1 MLTQRLAGGA
11 GLLLITSFFGRFLA
25 LLAQVVTGLVLSDG
39 DFGIYAA
46 AVGLQTIA
54 GITRGGDAQT
64 YLVTLP
70 PTSRRF
76 RVGTVFW
83 VSLLLFLLGII
94 PMLVFA
100 PFVAAGFDEPI
111 LVPLFWI
118 LSATLLTAPARYVL
132 QAKLNARLEFRAN
145 AKGVFICD
153 VTTYALMVVLA
164 LTIRNPLA
172 LAIPTLAG
180 CLAHLF
186 YLSRVTCP
194 RWSDFTP
201 HRRFILPVLYQL
213 RWLIAVA
220 AMMSLWTSG
229 DYAVAEFLVPAAVL
243 GTYYFGY
250 QLAVQPGR
258 LFTSNLTSVL
268 VPVVCRVM
276 HEPERLRSAIR
287 RLLGTGGFT
296 IAIVNL
302 CMLAVIA
309 SLEQVIWNGRWSGV
323 VFAVQ
328 ILSIG
333 LVYSS
338 ILSIITSPFM
348 AERKYLETFVCNAV
362 RAAGLIV
369 GAGIGAS
376 VGGGTVESIAAWVGG
391 SMIVTSLLA
400 IFWITHRYGI
410 EGFAAVKHL
419 IRCTAPVIIAGL
431 VAAIIDRHL
440 LDLLGEGRMNGA
452 IALAVSGTAFLLLV
466 SASLFVVPTETKKET
481 WSIIS
486 SRIPGRRSR

>member
-70 PTSRRF
+70 PTERRF

-83 VSLLLFLLGII
+83 VSVSLYLAGIV
-94 PMLVFA
+94 PMLLVA
-100 PFVAAGFDEPI
+100 PSVAARFDEPI
-111 LVPLFWI
+111 LLPLFWI
-118 LSATLLTAPARYVL
+118 LSATLLTAPMRYVL
-132 QAKLNARLEFRAN
+132 QSKVNARLEFRTN
-145 AKGVFICD
+145 AKGVFVAD
-153 VTTYALMVVLA
+153 ATAYLLMVVLA
-164 LTIRNPLA
+164 LTLRSPLA
-172 LAIPTLAG
+172 LAIPILVG
-180 CLAHLF
+180 CIAQLL
-186 YLSRVTCP
+186 YLWKVARP
-194 RWSDFTP
+194 RRADFIP
-201 HRRFILPVLYQL
+201 HRKFLVPVLYQL

-229 DYAVAEFLVPAAVL
+229 DYAVAEFLVPAAIL

-258 LFTSNLTSVL
+258 LFTTNLTNVL

-302 CMLAVIA
+302 GMFAVIA
-309 SLEQVIWNGRWSGV
+309 SLEQLIWNGRWSGV
-323 VFAVQ
+323 VIAVQ
-328 ILSIG
+328 ILSVG
-333 LVYSS
+333 LVFSS

-362 RAAGLIV
+362 RALGLIL

-376 VGGGTVESIAAWVGG
+376 VGGGSVESIAAWVGG

-400 IFWITHRYGI
+400 IYWITRRYGLQ
-410 EGFAAVKHL
+410 GLDATLHL
-419 IRCTAPVIIAGL
+419 IRCTAPVI
-431 VAAIIDRHL
+431 VA
-440 LDLLGEGRMNGA
+440 GA
-452 IALAVSGTAFLLLV
+452 IAAVIDRSVLELMGDGRLAGGITLAVSGTSFLLLV
-466 SASLFVVPTETKKET
+466 SISLFTVPAATRAET

-486 SRIPGRRSR
+486 SRLPGRSR

>member
-25 LLAQVVTGLVLSDG
+25 LLAQIVTGLVLSDG

-46 AVGLQTIA
+46 AVGLQTFA

-70 PTSRRF
+70 PTQRRF

-83 VSLLLFLLGII
+83 ISTSLYLLGII
-94 PMLVFA
+94 PMLAVA
-100 PFVAAGFDEPI
+100 PFVAERFEEPI

-118 LSATLLTAPARYVL
+118 LSATLLTAPVRYVL
-132 QAKLNARLEFRAN
+132 QAKVNAHLEFRAN
-145 AKGVFICD
+145 AKGVFIAD
-153 VTTYALMVVLA
+153 VTAYLLMVVLA

-172 LAIPTLAG
+172 LAIPILVG
-180 CLAHLF
+180 CLAQVL
-186 YLSRVTCP
+186 YLWKVARP
-194 RWSDFTP
+194 RRTDFTP
-201 HRRFILPVLYQL
+201 HRRFVVPVLYQL

-229 DYAVAEFLVPAAVL
+229 DYAVAEFLVPAAIL

-258 LFTSNLTSVL
+258 LFTTNLTNVL

-302 CMLAVIA
+302 GMFAVIA
-309 SLEQVIWNGRWSGV
+309 SLEQLIWNGRWSDV
-323 VFAVQ
+323 VHPVQ
-328 ILSIG
+328 ILSVG
-333 LVYSS
+333 LIYSS
-338 ILSIITSPFM
+338 ILTIITSPFM

-362 RAAGLIV
+362 RAGGIV
-369 GAGIGAS
+369 GGAAIGAS

-391 SMIVTSLLA
+391 SMIATSLIA
-400 IFWITHRYGI
+400 IFWITRRYGLD
-410 EGFAAVKHL
+410 GFDAVRHL
-419 IRCTAPVIIAGL
+419 IRCTAPVIVAGL
-431 VAAIIDRHL
+431 IAAVVDGRL
-440 LDLLGEGRMNGA
+440 LDLLGEGRTAGA
-452 IALAVSGTAFLLLV
+452 ITIACSGTVFLLLV
-466 SASLFVVPTETKKET
+466 SASLFVVPRETGRET

-486 SRIPGRRSR
+486 SRIPRRSR

>member
-70 PTSRRF
+70 PTRRRF

-83 VSLLLFLLGII
+83 VSLSLYLVGIV
-94 PMLVFA
+94 PMLLVA
-100 PFVAAGFDEPI
+100 PAVAARFDEPI
-111 LVPLFWI
+111 LLPLFWI
-118 LSATLLTAPARYVL
+118 LSATLLTAPVRYVL
-132 QAKLNARLEFRAN
+132 QSKINARLEFRTN
-145 AKGVFICD
+145 AKGVFIAD
-153 VTTYALMVVLA
+153 ATAYVLMVVLA
-164 LTIRNPLA
+164 LTLRSPLA
-172 LAIPTLAG
+172 LAIPILVG
-180 CLAHLF
+180 CVAQLL
-186 YLSRVTCP
+186 YLWKVAEP
-194 RWSDFTP
+194 RSTDFVP
-201 HRRFILPVLYQL
+201 HRRFLFPVLYQL

-229 DYAVAEFLVPAAVL
+229 DYAVAEFLVPAAIL

-258 LFTSNLTSVL
+258 LFTTNLTNVL

-276 HEPERLRSAIR
+276 HEPERLRSAIK

-302 CMLAVIA
+302 GMFAVIA
-309 SLEQVIWNGRWSGV
+309 SLEQVIWEGRWSNV
-323 VFAVQ
+323 VIAVQ
-328 ILSIG
+328 ILSVG
-333 LVYSS
+333 LVYGS

-362 RAAGLIV
+362 RAGGLII
-369 GAGIGAS
+369 GAAIGAS

-391 SMIVTSLLA
+391 SMIVTSLSA
-400 IFWITHRYGI
+400 IYWITRRYG
-410 EGFAAVKHL
+410 L
-419 IRCTAPVIIAGL
+419 QRAG
-431 VAAIIDRHL
+431 ATRHL
-440 LDLLGEGRMNGA
+440 LRCTTPVIVAGVIAAVVDRTLLDALGEGRLAAA
-452 IALAVSGTAFLLLV
+452 ITLAVSGTSFLLLV
-466 SASLFVVPTETKKET
+466 SASLFAVPKATRVET

-486 SRIPGRRSR
+486 SRLPGRSR